1 MDLGVLELL
10 NAVRADLVK
19 EGTSSQDLVAI
30 EFDANG
36 NVDVLT
42 RKASHADDYP
52 DPGSILRV
60 IGQTCAKDRI
70 GAGQLRRIQLLQE
83 EIKLELVS
91 RSGDQKI
98 VYSYPIEEM
107 TKAPAKAEAVR
118 PGATRS

>member
-1 MDLGVLELL
+1 MDFGIVELL
-10 NAVRADLVK
+10 NAVRADLVQ
-19 EGTSSQDLVAI
+19 EGMGSQDLVAI

-42 RKASHADDYP
+42 RKGAHANDYP

-60 IGQTCAKDRI
+60 IGETCTKDRI
-70 GAGQLRRIQLLQE
+70 GVRQLRRIQLLDA

-98 VYSYPIEEM
+98 VYSYPIGEM
-107 TKAPAKAEAVR
+107 TKVPAKA
-118 PGATRS
+118 GARR